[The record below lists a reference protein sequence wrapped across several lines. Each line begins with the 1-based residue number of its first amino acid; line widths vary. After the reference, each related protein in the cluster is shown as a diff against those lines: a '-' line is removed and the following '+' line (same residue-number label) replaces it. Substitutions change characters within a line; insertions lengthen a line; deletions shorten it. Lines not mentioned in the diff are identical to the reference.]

1 MTVRGPNTLTVQ
13 MLVLVVVILIRPSE
27 DHGHWS
33 GQIGARS
40 PVERV
45 SFPRS
50 RVCANAASGSKLVV
64 PPPTNARRKKAR
76 LKGRI
81 SNTSRRGRY
90 NMSLPPNSG
99 CARSEESKCHDTL
112 QGAIGG

>member
-1 MTVRGPNTLTVQ
+1 MTVRGPTKLPVQ
-13 MLVLVVVILIRPSE
+13 KLVLVVAILIRPIE
-27 DHGHWS
+27 DHGHWA

-45 SFPRS
+45 SVPRS

-64 PPPTNARRKKAR
+64 PPPTNARRKKVR

-81 SNTSRRGRY
+81 NNTSRRGLY
-90 NMSLPPNSG
+90 KMSLPPSRRY
-99 CARSEESKCHDTL
+99 ASSKEST
-112 QGAIGG
+112 